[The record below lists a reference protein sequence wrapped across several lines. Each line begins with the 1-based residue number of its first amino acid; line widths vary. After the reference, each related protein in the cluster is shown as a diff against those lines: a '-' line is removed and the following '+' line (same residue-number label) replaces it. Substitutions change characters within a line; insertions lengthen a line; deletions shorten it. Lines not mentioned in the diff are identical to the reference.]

1 MSRPP
6 RPSRRRFLAAA
17 GAGSLAALAGC
28 TTAYSTLPNR
38 LAYART
44 RRRSIP
50 TVPAPVHA
58 TDELLHEFAD
68 ETGEYAADAL
78 EAWDQTDEH
87 DRFLRYS
94 RPRLEH
100 AAEYAEDRPWEAPT
114 ADAVRTVRGHQWQ
127 AASGYAYA
135 MARVGEFDRD
145 PTADAESYLE
155 RARDRHAEFEYVTAD
170 PATFLAYGRYV
181 EHDLHQARA
190 LLSRR
195 VDADVDDRDDD
206 TSRAERIGSL
216 YGGVQQNRARVD
228 TAETYRDVLR
238 ERDPVSDGDH
248 FAETMADARAVFHDR
263 VEDLLEDREEWS
275 DRIGEFEGD
284 DVGES
289 ETGRRDVH
297 SALYSRSSY
306 GDSLVGDS
314 DRRVDGGYAVYGTVE
329 LAKGWLFLAAGRAE
343 RERIEAEEVDV
354 LDSGAIDAAKRDA
367 VERLEDVLADDPDP
381 LTLFFAEEA
390 QSWIE
395 SGDRGIERSGLD
407 DDEEDWRW
415 SQANGYARYLLA
427 RGILERIDEAVAVAT
442 GDVRE

>member
-50 TVPAPVHA
+50 TVPAPVYA
-58 TDELLHEFAD
+58 TDELLHDLVD
-68 ETGEYAADAL
+68 EAGEYAADAL
-78 EAWDQTDEH
+78 EVWDEIDDH
-87 DRFLRYS
+87 DRFLRYG

-114 ADAVRTVRGHQWQ
+114 TDAVRTARGHQWQ
-127 AASGYAYA
+127 AASGYAYT
-135 MARVGEFDRD
+135 MARLGEFDRD
-145 PTADAESYLE
+145 PTADAEPFLE
-155 RARDRHAEFEYVTAD
+155 RANDRHAEFEYVTTD

-181 EHDLHQARA
+181 EHDLSQARA

-195 VDADVDDRDDD
+195 VDADVDDQNDD
-206 TSRAERIGSL
+206 TSRVERIGSL
-216 YGGVQQNRARVD
+216 YGGVQQNRARID
-228 TAETYRDVLR
+228 TAETYHDVLR
-238 ERDPVSDGDH
+238 ERDPVSDGTRFD
-248 FAETMADARAVFHDR
+248 ETMADARTVFHDR
-263 VEDLLEDREEWS
+263 IEDLLEDREEWF
-275 DRIGEFEGD
+275 DRIGGFEDD

-297 SALYSRSSY
+297 SALYSRSDY
-306 GDSLVGDS
+306 GDSLVGDA
-314 DRRVDGGYAVYGTVE
+314 DRRVDRGYAVYGTVE
-329 LAKGWLFLAAGRAE
+329 LAKGWLFLAAARAE
-343 RERIEAEEVDV
+343 RERIVSEDVDV

-367 VERLEDVLADDPDP
+367 VERLEAVLADDPDL

-395 SGDRGIERSGLD
+395 SGDRDIERSGLD
-407 DDEEDWRW
+407 DEEEDWRW

-427 RGILERIDEAVAVAT
+427 RGVLERIDEAVAVAT
-442 GDVRE
+442 GDARE